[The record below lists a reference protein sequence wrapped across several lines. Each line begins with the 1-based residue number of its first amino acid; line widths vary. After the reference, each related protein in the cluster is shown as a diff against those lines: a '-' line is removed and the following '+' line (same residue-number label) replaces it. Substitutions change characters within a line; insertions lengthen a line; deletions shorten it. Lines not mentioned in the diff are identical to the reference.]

1 MVSWTGRRIDRKFL
15 MFSQRRLNQTK
26 EHFDGER
33 IQTWFR
39 NHKNK
44 KKGGGARWGGVV
56 LKVRDRSHLSHGE
69 IVLVTND
76 DDILEY
82 KS

>member
-1 MVSWTGRRIDRKFL
+1 MDRPEDRQKVAAVF
-15 MFSQRRLNQTK
+15 TK
-26 EHFDGER
+26 ETKEDFDVER
-33 IQTWFR
+33 IHTWFR

-44 KKGGGARWGGVV
+44 KKGGGKRGRVV

-76 DDILEY
+76 DDILGY
-82 KS
+82 KA

>member
-1 MVSWTGRRIDRKFL
+1 LIKGNLDSQEGRQKVVDDL
-15 MFSQRRLNQTK
+15 TK
-26 EHFDGER
+26 ETMDHFDVER
-33 IQTWFR
+33 IHTWFR
-39 NHKNK
+39 NHKSK
-44 KKGGGARWGGVV
+44 KKGGGARWGGMV